1 LKLVDKPAHLKQTLH
16 TAMKNEGLDAVVAM
30 SPENF
35 LHLAGVYVVSQRMIR
50 ERLAIAVYPRTGE
63 PFLVISSVVSHT
75 VKRESWVEDQVVWS
89 EHVKTPIET
98 LAAELQSRGLAS
110 GRIGLEM
117 HYLAATY
124 FDELKM
130 AAPQCQ
136 WVDCELLLNRSR
148 MLKTP
153 DEIEL
158 MRRNAIA
165 AEKAIWAGFMF
176 AREGAT
182 ERQVADRMVT
192 ALYEVGGDYS
202 PFMALA
208 AGSEHSRLHHSVAG
222 DYRIKQGDT
231 VGVDM
236 VGTFAGYYSDY
247 ARMGVVGSPSDRQRK
262 AWHAVVDVQR
272 QLMRDAVPGV
282 TAERLAGNAS
292 KYARELGY
300 ELDTNLVGHSLGI
313 GLHEYPPLTA
323 GCPEPL
329 QANMT
334 MCIEIVIDDKEC
346 GRFHV
351 EDLVVV
357 DSQDGA
363 RRLTTY
369 FDTSELYP
377 IALSS

>member
-1 LKLVDKPAHLKQTLH
+1 MTLADKPGHLRQTLDE
-16 TAMKNEGLDAVVAM
+16 AMAKDGLDAVVAM

-50 ERLAIAVYPRTGE
+50 ERLAIAVYPRGKE
-63 PFLVISSVVSHT
+63 PFLVISSVVAHT
-75 VKRESWVEDQVVWS
+75 VERESWVQDQVVWS

-98 LAAELQSRGLAS
+98 LAAELRSRGLGE

-117 HYLAATY
+117 HYLAAAY
-124 FDELKM
+124 FGELKS
-130 AAPQCQ
+130 AAPGCQ

-165 AEKAIWAGFMF
+165 AERAIWAGFMF
-176 AREGAT
+176 AREGTT
-182 ERQVADRMVT
+182 ERQLADRMVT

-202 PFMALA
+202 PFMSLA
-208 AGSEHSRLHHSVAG
+208 AGSEHSREHHAVPG
-222 DYRIKQGDT
+222 DYRLRPGDT

-236 VGTFAGYYSDY
+236 VGTFAGYYSDF
-247 ARMGVVGSPSDRQRK
+247 ARMAVVGTPSDGQRK
-262 AWHAVVDVQR
+262 AWKAVVDVQR
-272 QLMRDAVPGV
+272 QVMRDAVPGV
-282 TAERLAGNAS
+282 TAEQLASNAAR
-292 KYARELGY
+292 YARELGY

-323 GCPEPL
+323 GCVEPL
-329 QANMT
+329 QADMT
-334 MCIEIVIDDKEC
+334 MCIEILVQDPQW

-351 EDLVVV
+351 EDLVAVG
-357 DSQDGA
+357 DPGGA

-369 FDTSELYP
+369 FDTSDLYQ
-377 IALSS
+377 IALS

>member
-1 LKLVDKPAHLKQTLH
+1 MTLADKPSHLRQTLDE
-16 TAMKNEGLDAVVAM
+16 AMSKDDLDAVVAM

-50 ERLAIAVYPRTGE
+50 ERLAIAVYPRGKE
-63 PFLVISSVVSHT
+63 PFLVISSVVANT
-75 VKRESWVEDQVVWS
+75 VERESWVQDQVVWS

-98 LAAELQSRGLAS
+98 LAAELRSRGLGES
-110 GRIGLEM
+110 RIGLEM
-117 HYLAATY
+117 HYLAAAY
-124 FDELKM
+124 FEELKS
-130 AAPQCQ
+130 AAPECQ

-165 AEKAIWAGFMF
+165 AERAIWAGFMF
-176 AREGAT
+176 AREGTT
-182 ERQVADRMVT
+182 ERQLADRMVT

-202 PFMALA
+202 PFMSLA
-208 AGSEHSRLHHSVAG
+208 AGSEHSREHHAVPG
-222 DYRIKQGDT
+222 DYRLRLGDT

-236 VGTFAGYYSDY
+236 VGTFAGYYSDF
-247 ARMGVVGSPSDRQRK
+247 ARMAVVGRPSDGQRK
-262 AWHAVVDVQR
+262 AWRAVVDVQR
-272 QLMRDAVPGV
+272 QVMRDAVPGV
-282 TAERLAGNAS
+282 TAEQLANNAAR
-292 KYARELGY
+292 YARELGY

-323 GCPEPL
+323 GCAEPL
-329 QANMT
+329 QADMT
-334 MCIEIVIDDKEC
+334 MCIEILVQDPQW

-351 EDLVVV
+351 EDLVAVR
-357 DSQDGA
+357 DPGGA

-369 FDTSELYP
+369 FDTSDLYQ
-377 IALSS
+377 IALS

>member
-1 LKLVDKPAHLKQTLH
+1 MKLEDKPVHLKQTLRK
-16 TAMKNEGLDAVVAM
+16 AMEAEGLDAVIAM

-50 ERLAIAVYPRTGE
+50 ERLAIAVYPKTAE
-63 PFLVISSVVSHT
+63 PFVVISSVVSHT
-75 VKRESWVEDQVVWS
+75 VKRESWVPDQVVWS

-98 LAAELQSRGLAS
+98 LAAELRSRGLANS
-110 GRIGLEM
+110 RLGLEM

-124 FDELKM
+124 FDELKS
-130 AAPQCQ
+130 AAPECQ
-136 WVDCELLLNRSR
+136 FVDCERLLNRNR
-148 MLKTP
+148 MVKTP

-176 AREGAT
+176 AREGTT

-202 PFMALA
+202 PFMALS
-208 AGSEHSRLHHSVAG
+208 AGSAHSRVHHSVAG
-222 DYRIKQGDT
+222 EYRLRPGDT

-247 ARMGVVGSPSDRQRK
+247 ARMAVVGPASDGQRK
-262 AWHAVVDVQR
+262 AFKAVVDVQR
-272 QLMRDAVPGV
+272 QVMRDAVPGV
-282 TAERLAGNAS
+282 TAAELAQNAM
-292 KYARELGY
+292 KYARQLGY

-313 GLHEYPPLTA
+313 SLHEYPPLTA
-323 GCPEPL
+323 GCAEPL
-329 QANMT
+329 VANMT
-334 MCIEIVIDDKEC
+334 MCVEIVVDDPEW

-351 EDLVVV
+351 EDLVAVGAPE
-357 DSQDGA
+357 GA

-369 FDTSELYP
+369 FDTQDLYP
-377 IALSS
+377 IAL